1 MALNTGNIKNKGRD
15 IKYLNKDFGQFRENL
30 IEYAKTYFPQTYSDF
45 NESSPGMMMIEMS
58 SYIGDVLGY
67 YIDDT
72 LKESMIHS
80 AEDRSNVVALAN
92 FLGYKPKVTSAA
104 LSRLSVYQLTPS
116 KRKASGN
123 LYDGDNRFEFD
134 PGYLVRIV
142 EGMVITSSTT
152 GISFRTTELV
162 DFNDDYEREVTV
174 YERNEFGEPVYYLI
188 KKYVN
193 CISAESEKI
202 EVSFGSPQQFSKIDL
217 GDTDIIEI
225 YDVRDSNNNKWYEV
239 PYLAQELVYT
249 DYPNTDNFD
258 KELSQFKDSVP
269 QILKVS
275 KTSRRFVRQINE
287 DNTTTL
293 VFGAGNSTSSDETFL
308 PNFKNVGLGLNNS
321 IDRLGAS
328 FDPANFLKSKSYGQA
343 PANTT
348 LTITY
353 LKGGGV
359 TANVPV
365 GDLTKIDAIAFDE
378 DISLF
383 DDDELNLYRFCK
395 NSIAVDN
402 EIPASGGRGAET
414 INEIRENALAHFG
427 SQNRAVTRKDY
438 QVRALALPPKFG
450 GIAKAY
456 CAPDGELDNNSP
468 ASILNSPDTLEE
480 FAGLVKKMSSEGKKT
495 ETEIKTELQRFLVG
509 KQSNSNLA
517 EKNNPFAINLYIL
530 GYDTDKKLNNLNKAV
545 KENVKTYLSEYRMLT
560 DGINLLDGFIIN
572 VGIDF
577 EIRVFNSYNKQEVK
591 LKCINEIE
599 NYFNIDDW
607 SFGMP
612 INISELEIIIA
623 SVEGVQSVPK
633 CEIVNKCG
641 GAYSKN
647 KYNIQSATK
656 GKMIYPSLDPS
667 VFELKYP
674 GKDIKG
680 RVV

>member
-30 IEYAKTYFPQTYSDF
+30 IEFAKTYFPTTYSDF
-45 NESSPGMMMIEMS
+45 NESSPGMMFIEMA
-58 SYIGDVLGY
+58 SYLGDVLGY

-104 LSRLSVYQLTPS
+104 LTKLSIYQLVPS

-123 LYDGDNRFEFD
+123 LYDGDNRFEID
-134 PGYLVRIV
+134 PGYLVRIK
-142 EGMVITSSTT
+142 EGMNVTSSST
-152 GISFRTTELV
+152 GLTFRTTELV
-162 DFNDDYEREVTV
+162 DFADTTDRELTV
-174 YERNEFGEPVYYLI
+174 YERNEFGEPVYYLV

-193 CISAESEKI
+193 CISAESETI
-202 EVSFGSPQQFSKIDL
+202 NITFTSPQQFSRINIADTNLID
-217 GDTDIIEI
+217 I
-225 YDVRDSNNNKWYEV
+225 YDVRDSNGNKWYEV

-249 DYPNTDNFD
+249 DYANTEQND
-258 KELSQFKDSVP
+258 KDLSQFSESVP
-269 QILKVS
+269 NVLKVT
-275 KTSRRFVRQINE
+275 KTSRRFVRQVNA

-293 VFGAGNSTSSDETFL
+293 IFGAGNSTSSDETFL

-353 LKGGGV
+353 LTGGGV
-359 TANVPV
+359 SANVPTN
-365 GDLTKIDAIAFDE
+365 DLTKIDAISFDE
-378 DISLF
+378 DLSLF
-383 DDDELNLYRFCK
+383 DEDELTLYRFCK
-395 NSIAVDN
+395 NSIACDN
-402 EIPASGGRGAET
+402 ESPATGGRGAET
-414 INEIRENALAHFG
+414 IDEIRENALAHFG

-438 QVRALALPPKFG
+438 QVRALALPPKYG
-450 GIAKAY
+450 GVAKAY
-456 CAPDGELDNNSP
+456 VAPDGQLDNNSP
-468 ASILNSPDTLEE
+468 SSILASPEALDE
-480 FAGLVKKMSSEGKKT
+480 FAGLVLGLQDKKLT
-495 ETEIKTELQRFLVG
+495 ETQLKTELQKFLTNKKGTV
-509 KQSNSNLA
+509 N
-517 EKNNPFAINLYIL
+517 EKNNPFAINLYVL
-530 GYDTDKKLNNLNKAV
+530 GYDANKNLTNLNRAV
-545 KENVKTYLSEYRMLT
+545 KENLKTYLSEYRMLT
-560 DGINLLDGFIIN
+560 DGVNLINGFVIN
-572 VGIDF
+572 IGVEFD
-577 EIRVFNSYNKQEVK
+577 IRVYSSYNLSEVK

-599 NYFNIDDW
+599 NYFNIDNW
-607 SFGMP
+607 TFNQP
-612 INISELEIIIA
+612 INISELELIIA
-623 SVEGVQSVPK
+623 GVEGVQSVPK

-641 GAYSKN
+641 GTYSKH
-647 KYNIQSATK
+647 KYNITSATK
-656 GKMIYPSLDPS
+656 GKMVYPSLDPS

>member
-1 MALNTGNIKNKGRD
+1 MALNTTDRKNAGKNIQ
-15 IKYLNKDFGQFRENL
+15 YLNKDFGQFRQNL

-45 NESSPGMMMIEMS
+45 NEASPGMMFIEMS
-58 SYIGDVLGY
+58 SYLGDVLGY

-72 LKESMIHS
+72 LKESMIHT
-80 AEDRSNVVALAN
+80 AEDRANVVALAN
-92 FLGYKPKVTSAA
+92 FLGYKPKVTSPSLTKVA
-104 LSRLSVYQLTPS
+104 VYQITPS

-123 LYDGDNRFEFD
+123 LYDGDNRFEID
-134 PGYLVRIV
+134 EGYLVRV
-142 EGMVITSSTT
+142 KEGMNVTSSST
-152 GISFRTTELV
+152 GLIFITTELV
-162 DFNDDYEREVTV
+162 DFSDKFEREETV

-193 CISAESEKI
+193 CISAETETI
-202 EVSFGSPQQFSKIDL
+202 NVNFGSPQQFSKIDL
-217 GDTDIIEI
+217 ADTNVIDI
-225 YDVRDSNNNKWYEV
+225 YDVRDSNGNKWYEV

-249 DYPNTDNFD
+249 DYANTEQYD
-258 KELSQFKDSVP
+258 KDLSQFNESVP
-269 QILKVS
+269 QVLKVT

-348 LTITY
+348 LTVTY

-359 TANVPV
+359 NANVPSN
-365 GDLTKIDAIAFDE
+365 DLTKIDAIVFDE
-378 DISLF
+378 DLSLF
-383 DDDELNLYRFCK
+383 DDDELSLYRFCK
-395 NSIAVDN
+395 NSVAVDN
-402 EIPASGGRGAET
+402 ESSATGGRGAET

-438 QVRALALPPKFG
+438 QVRVLSLPAKYG
-450 GIAKAY
+450 GVAKAY

-468 ASILNSPDTLEE
+468 SSLLASPENLDE
-480 FAGLVKKMSSEGKKT
+480 FAGLVLDLQGRNLT
-495 ETEIKTELQRFLVG
+495 ETQIKTELQKYLTNKKGTV
-509 KQSNSNLA
+509 N

-530 GYDTDKKLNNLNKAV
+530 GYDSNKNLSSLNKAV
-545 KENVKTYLSEYRMLT
+545 KENLKTYLSEYRMLT
-560 DGINLLDGFIIN
+560 DGVNLLDGFVIN
-572 VGIDF
+572 ISVDF
-577 EIRVFNSYNKQEVK
+577 EIRVFNSYNKSEV
-591 LKCINEIE
+591 LLQCITEIE

-607 SFGMP
+607 TFNQP
-612 INISELEIIIA
+612 INISELELIIA

-633 CEIVNKCG
+633 CVIENKCG
-641 GAYSKN
+641 GVYSKH
-647 KYNIQSATK
+647 KYNIQNATK
-656 GKMIYPSLDPS
+656 GKMVFPSLDPS
-667 VFELKYP
+667 IFELKYP